1 MTRRI
6 TAPLNRGFFYS
17 LERAIKAYR
26 QFAQARIDD
35 SGIDITVDQWLVLR
49 TLQESPDLTQQQV
62 GLAVFKDFA
71 SIARIVQL
79 LVRKRYLR
87 RTSHPRDARRSALV
101 LTAHG
106 MEVIRALEPVILR
119 NRRRALRGIPPADV
133 LRAQGLL
140 DTVSRNCHLAR
151 SR

>member
-1 MTRRI
+1 MAI
-6 TAPLNRGFFYS
+6 AAPLTQSFFYS

-62 GLAVFKDFA
+62 GIAVFKDFA

-87 RTSHPRDARRSALV
+87 RGPHPSDARRSALT
-101 LTAHG
+101 LTARG
-106 MEVIRALEPVILR
+106 LAATRALEPVILR
-119 NRRRALRGIPPADV
+119 NRRRALGGIPAADAR
-133 LRAQGLL
+133 RAQVLL
-140 DTVSRNCHLAR
+140 DTVSTNCQLAR